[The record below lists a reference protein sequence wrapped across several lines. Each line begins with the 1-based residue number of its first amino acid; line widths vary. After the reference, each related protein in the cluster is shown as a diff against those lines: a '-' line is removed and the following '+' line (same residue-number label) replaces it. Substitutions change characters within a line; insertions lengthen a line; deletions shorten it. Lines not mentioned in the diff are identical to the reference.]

1 MKFSS
6 AFAQV
11 PSAKQ
16 SFSVE
21 GRLRASGGIEIIQQV
36 DRVMEVTAEQHVKEL
51 HRIIAEGQNES
62 K

>member
-1 MKFSS
+1 MKYSS
-6 AFAQV
+6 AFVDV

-21 GRLRASGGIEIIQQV
+21 GRLRASGGVEIIQKV
-36 DRVMEVTAEQHVKEL
+36 DRVMEVYSEQHVKEL
-51 HRIIAEGQNES
+51 HRIIAEGQNEF